1 MVLTTEEEVF
11 IVEYYFRSYGLGH
24 ANGPSLKQVSDE
36 FRDKF
41 HKAPL
46 GNAVL
51 LQVVDKFRRTGSDL
65 TRRKGCTDQPVTVTN
80 NDTHVWLLTQVLQS
94 PKRRDLRRICR
105 ARNIEYYSKF
115 CNVFLG
121 SQTYNATSLA
131 AFLSPAQNDAPKFRH
146 LTIQDKKASPSAS
159 KHSKN
164 SEWLPSATCG
174 LCRNASNNGH
184 LSSLIRE
191 RESSLTSM
199 QRFIMQRLRDRPPRY
214 EDNNQI
220 RLEKPP
226 PYQETAGTESQL
238 PGTWGTEP
246 PEYSEVIG
254 ETTSNNNKSDPPRN
268 EECRSGAENPGFSL
282 QDEAPQSR
290 HTETELHM

>member
-1 MVLTTEEEVF
+1 MEVLVLVVWCFSIVFAEKNSCNIQCNPGAKLDEEYCNCEVCP
-11 IVEYYFRSYGLGH
+11 GLNKPCDGCCYPPEQMSCDQTSGRCVCI
-24 ANGPSLKQVSDE
+24 ANCNDSFVMAAQV
-36 FRDKF
+36 
-41 HKAPL
+41 AL
-46 GNAVL
+46 GA
-51 LQVVDKFRRTGSDL
+51 
-65 TRRKGCTDQPVTVTN
+65 
-80 NDTHVWLLTQVLQS
+80 
-94 PKRRDLRRICR
+94 
-105 ARNIEYYSKF
+105 A
-115 CNVFLG
+115 
-121 SQTYNATSLA
+121 LA
-131 AFLSPAQNDAPKFRH
+131 IAFLALVALFWK
-146 LTIQDKKASPSAS
+146 
-159 KHSKN
+159 
-164 SEWLPSATCG
+164 TCPR
-174 LCRNASNNGH
+174 RNASNNGH
-184 LSSLIRE
+184 SSSLIRE